1 MANYADNSP
10 LGKTIAA
17 SSVYAPEVLYPIA
30 RAKARSSLNVSANA
44 LPFNGVDVWTAYELS
59 WLGASGKPEVAIA
72 EIEIPCDSPN
82 IVESKSLKLYFN
94 SFNQSKLENAE
105 AVTSLIAADISSVIG
120 VDIEVR
126 LYTLDEYNQRGLD
139 ACPGDNIDGED
150 IIAANHDQPDTGLLS
165 FTSQSVVSEE
175 LNSHLFRSNCPVT
188 NQPDWATLYIRY
200 KGQQLDRGALL
211 QYIISY
217 HNHQGFHEQCVEQ
230 IYLDLLELIRP
241 LELTVYA
248 RFVRRGG
255 LDINPFRTSTSQQ
268 VPNIR
273 LVRQ

>member
-1 MANYADNSP
+1 MSNYADNSP

-17 SSVYAPEVLYPIA
+17 SSVYAPEVLYPIPREQA
-30 RAKARSSLNVSANA
+30 RESLNVSANA
-44 LPFNGVDVWTAYELS
+44 LPFTGVDVWTAYELS
-59 WLGASGKPEVAIA
+59 WLGANGKPEVAIA

-105 AVTSLIAADISSVIG
+105 AVTSLIAADISSIIG
-120 VDIEVR
+120 VDVEVR
-126 LYTLDEYNQRGLD
+126 LYTLDEYYQRGLD
-139 ACPGDNIDGED
+139 ECPGDNIDGLD
-150 IIAANHDQPDTGLLS
+150 IIVANHDQPDAGLLS
-165 FTSQSVVSEE
+165 FASQSVVSEQ
-175 LNSHLFRSNCPVT
+175 LNSNLFRSNCPVT
-188 NQPDWATLYIRY
+188 NQPDWATLYIAY

-230 IYLDLLELIRP
+230 IYLDLLELMRP

-255 LDINPFRTSTSQQ
+255 LDINPYRTSTSEQ
-268 VPNIR
+268 VPSIR

>member
-17 SSVYAPEVLYPIA
+17 SSVYAPEILFSIP
-30 RAKARSSLNVSANA
+30 REKARESLNLSANA

-59 WLGASGKPEVAIA
+59 WLGANGKPEVAIA

-82 IVESKSLKLYFN
+82 IVESKSLKLYLN
-94 SFNQSKLENAE
+94 SLNQSKLENAD
-105 AVTSLIAADISSVIG
+105 AVTSLIAADMSSVIG
-120 VDIEVR
+120 VDVEVR
-126 LYTLDEYNQRGLD
+126 LYTLDEYSQRAID
-139 ACPGDNIDGED
+139 ECPGDNIDDLD
-150 IIAANHDQPDTGLLS
+150 ITASNHGSPDAGLLS
-165 FTSQSVVSEE
+165 FASQSVVSEQ
-175 LNSHLFRSNCPVT
+175 LHSNLFRSNCPVT
-188 NQPDWATLYIRY
+188 GQPDWATLYIAY

-230 IYLDLLELIRP
+230 IYLDLLELVRP
-241 LELTVYA
+241 QELTVYA

-255 LDINPFRTSTSQQ
+255 LDINPYRTSTSEQ
-268 VPNIR
+268 VPSIR

>member
-17 SSVYAPEVLYPIA
+17 SSVYAPEILFSIP
-30 RAKARSSLNVSANA
+30 REKARESLNLSANA

-59 WLGASGKPEVAIA
+59 WLGANGKPEVAIA

-94 SFNQSKLENAE
+94 SLNQSKLENAD
-105 AVTSLIAADISSVIG
+105 AVTSLIAADMSSVIG
-120 VDIEVR
+120 VDVEVR
-126 LYTLDEYNQRGLD
+126 LYTLDEYSQRAID
-139 ACPGDNIDGED
+139 ECPGDNIDDLD
-150 IIAANHDQPDTGLLS
+150 ITASNHSSPDAGLLS
-165 FTSQSVVSEE
+165 FASQSVVSEQ
-175 LNSHLFRSNCPVT
+175 LHSNLFRSNCPVT
-188 NQPDWATLYIRY
+188 GQPDWATLYIAY

-230 IYLDLLELIRP
+230 IYLDLLELVRP
-241 LELTVYA
+241 QELTVYA

-255 LDINPFRTSTSQQ
+255 LDINPYRTSTSEQ
-268 VPNIR
+268 VPSIR

>member
-10 LGKTIAA
+10 LGKTISA
-17 SSVYAPEVLYPIA
+17 SSVYAPEILYAIP
-30 RAKARSSLNVSANA
+30 REKARETLNVSANA
-44 LPFNGVDVWTAYELS
+44 LPFTGVDLWTAYELS
-59 WLGASGKPEVAIA
+59 WLGANGKPEVAIA

-105 AVTSLIAADISSVIG
+105 AVTSLIAADISSIIG
-120 VDIEVR
+120 VDVEVR
-126 LYTLDEYNQRGLD
+126 LYTLEQYSQRGLD
-139 ACPGDNIDGED
+139 ECPGDNIDDLD
-150 IIAANHDQPDTGLLS
+150 IVAANHDNPDARLLS
-165 FTSQSVVSEE
+165 FASQSVVSEQ
-175 LNSHLFRSNCPVT
+175 LNSNLFRSNCPVT
-188 NQPDWATLYIRY
+188 NQPDWATLYIAY

-230 IYLDLLELIRP
+230 IYLDLLELSRP
-241 LELTVYA
+241 QELTVYA

-255 LDINPFRTSTSQQ
+255 LDINPYRTSTSEQ